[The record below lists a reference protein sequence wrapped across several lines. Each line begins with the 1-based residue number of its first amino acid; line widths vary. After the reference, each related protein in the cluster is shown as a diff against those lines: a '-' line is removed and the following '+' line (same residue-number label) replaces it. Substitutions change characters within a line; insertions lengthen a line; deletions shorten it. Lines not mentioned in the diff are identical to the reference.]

1 MDYQQTVHSFQDQ
14 PEALEKLFSTAQ
26 NLHEITQFTQA
37 IDAEYAGSPQSLL
50 FAAWHYRLRYAA
62 QRLLEERPSINWAL
76 ALPLSLLT
84 GFTLWL
90 ISDMNALFLDHI
102 PYVFIFWSPIVALF
116 VLAFFALALRKNMGR
131 YLLAAVGIAFAGAY
145 VWLLAPRMAAPD
157 HYLELMAFHLPLLA
171 WGAVA
176 IGIMGI
182 LAAYRERF
190 AFLSKSVE
198 VFVTGGVY
206 VVVGLLFFGLSMTMF
221 EVLNVNIDEVYL
233 RLLVFGVGGAI
244 PLLAV
249 AGVYDPLRLPTEQQ
263 FSHGLGRVVPTLMR
277 LLLPLVLIVFLIYVA
292 AIPFNF
298 MEAFENREAL
308 IVYNIMQFAVL
319 GLLLGA
325 TPVFSDDLSETFQKW
340 LRWGIVVLVLLALL
354 ISLYALSAIVYRTL
368 QDVVTINRMA
378 FIGWNLINIGAFGLL
393 LLRQWRYGRSRWLEG
408 IQSTFSVTAV
418 VYVIWALF
426 ILLAVP
432 WLF

>member
-1 MDYQQTVHSFQDQ
+1 
-14 PEALEKLFSTAQ
+14 
-26 NLHEITQFTQA
+26 
-37 IDAEYAGSPQSLL
+37 
-50 FAAWHYRLRYAA
+50 
-62 QRLLEERPSINWAL
+62 
-76 ALPLSLLT
+76 
-84 GFTLWL
+84 
-90 ISDMNALFLDHI
+90 
-102 PYVFIFWSPIVALF
+102 
-116 VLAFFALALRKNMGR
+116 
-131 YLLAAVGIAFAGAY
+131 
-145 VWLLAPRMAAPD
+145 
-157 HYLELMAFHLPLLA
+157 
-171 WGAVA
+171 
-176 IGIMGI
+176 
-182 LAAYRERF
+182 
-190 AFLSKSVE
+190 
-198 VFVTGGVY
+198 
-206 VVVGLLFFGLSMTMF
+206 
-221 EVLNVNIDEVYL
+221 
-233 RLLVFGVGGAI
+233 
-244 PLLAV
+244 
-249 AGVYDPLRLPTEQQ
+249 
-263 FSHGLGRVVPTLMR
+263 MR

-340 LRWGIVVLVLLALL
+340 LRWGIVVWVLLALL

-418 VYVIWALF
+418 VYVMWALF